1 MSNAMTN
8 TVSSSVHMPCS
19 TMIFPASS
27 GKPNTPMKYDRLNS
41 NRDCEVVPFGASL
54 AARPL
59 ITE

>member
-1 MSNAMTN
+1 MSEATAN
-8 TVSSSVHMPCS
+8 TVSNNVAMPCS
-19 TMIFPASS
+19 TMIFPASN

-41 NRDCEVVPFGASL
+41 SKDCAVVPFGASL